1 MGVEGTVSV
10 DTLLSEPGNEPGED
24 GTTCAGAVVTGV
36 ASSETGDDG
45 STRSGVVISKAA
57 SSESGDG
64 VFLSGWPGSSI
75 M

>member
-24 GTTCAGAVVTGV
+24 GTTCAGAVVSEV

-45 STRSGVVISKAA
+45 STRAVL
-57 SSESGDG
+57 
-64 VFLSGWPGSSI
+64 LSQRQSLETVCPYQAGLGPL
-75 M
+75 